1 MASHAPS
8 SRTAAALLIDRGG
21 LWIVEN
27 RGPRGERYWTP
38 PGGSVDAGESFEAGM
53 VREVREETGLMIR
66 DAELAFVHHVGAV
79 RVQTYLAHDFARLGP
94 PDDPDGVIVDV
105 RRLPI
110 EAALRLVRATA
121 PRAISRPLDAWFA
134 AETLGFERFTV
145 APSITR
151 HVGLS

>member
-1 MASHAPS
+1 
-8 SRTAAALLIDRGG
+8 
-21 LWIVEN
+21 
-27 RGPRGERYWTP
+27 
-38 PGGSVDAGESFEAGM
+38 M

-66 DAELAFVHHVGAV
+66 DAELAFVHRVGAV
-79 RVQTYLAHDFARLGP
+79 RVQTYLAHDFARVGP

-121 PRAISRPLDAWFA
+121 PRAISRPLEAWFA
-134 AETLGFERFTV
+134 AETPGFERFTV